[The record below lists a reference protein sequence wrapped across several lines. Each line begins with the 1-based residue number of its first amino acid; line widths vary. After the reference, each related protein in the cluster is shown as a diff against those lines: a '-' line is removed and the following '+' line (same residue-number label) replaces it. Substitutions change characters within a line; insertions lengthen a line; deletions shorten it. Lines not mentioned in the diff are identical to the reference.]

1 MRFKIAILVVES
13 GVCVCVMPCM
23 HLSCVSSSNSNAKA
37 MPVVA
42 VWSWEIN
49 HAYKMFTTVGR
60 HIHVRNSH
68 SVSYTVRMELGSDL
82 GGGVEPPDI
91 NSRKLCQNNYN
102 FFFFILRL
110 QC

>member
-82 GGGVEPPDI
+82 GGGGFEPPYPPWLRFYKYD
-91 NSRKLCQNNYN
+91 